1 MRLDHPGQIGG
12 PGEGEGGEGGVSG
25 SVKGA
30 SGNMRLGMYRDALL
44 GFGTPDSCDLDML
57 VGSGWMG
64 EKQE

>member
-1 MRLDHPGQIGG
+1 M
-12 PGEGEGGEGGVSG
+12 SG